1 MTRISLFKVFPL
13 IFMMV
18 LFVEL
23 CIQTVQAAE
32 VKLIKHDG
40 FTLEMAVKS
49 AHRNDPWLVGNRHT
63 QDAYQSKS
71 IAAGT
76 LPDPKVNVGLAN
88 MPLDTF
94 DFGQEGMTQFKVGVS
109 QMFPR
114 GESLALRQQQLE
126 LIASQYPF
134 QREDRKAK
142 VAVTTGQLWLDVYKA
157 QESIALI
164 ESNRALFEQLSDIAQ
179 ASYSAALGKSRQQD
193 IVRAQLEV
201 TRIDDRLN
209 VLEQQLDTGAQ
220 RLSQWTSYY
229 FVGEFVGE
237 FSNDT
242 QLDNGRYVKMA
253 TPLPAIKLLYP
264 ELYLEERV
272 QPQTLFQYFSH
283 HPSVDAI
290 EKNIQASRKGIEL
303 SKQKYKPE
311 WGVNAGYGY
320 RGDDPLNNN
329 RADLFT
335 IGLSFDLPI
344 FTSNKQDRE
353 VQAAVSQAEEVKTRK
368 WLRLREMISAFG
380 TSKAQLLRLEQR
392 QHRYRAELL
401 PQMKE
406 QSDASLSAYTND
418 DGDFAEVVRALIAEL
433 NAQLDDLSIDVDIQK
448 TKLQLNYFLMTS
460 PDQIILS
467 DNGAMESD
475 GDNK

>member
-1 MTRISLFKVFPL
+1 MKQLSILKVLPL
-13 IFMMV
+13 IFLIF

-23 CIQTVQAAE
+23 CIQTVQGAE
-32 VKLIKHDG
+32 VKSIKHAG

-49 AHRNDPWLVGNRHT
+49 AQRNDPWLAGNRHT
-63 QDAYQSKS
+63 QDAYQSRS

-76 LPDPKVNVGLAN
+76 LPDPKVNIGLAN

-209 VLEQQLDTGAQ
+209 VLEQQLDTGTQ
-220 RLSQWTSYY
+220 RLSQWTSHY
-229 FVGEFVGE
+229 FVGE
-237 FSNDT
+237 FSNDIR
-242 QLDNGRYVKMA
+242 LDSSGGEMKLA
-253 TPLPAIKLLYP
+253 TPLPAINLLHP
-264 ELYLEERV
+264 ELYVERQL
-272 QPQTLFQYFSH
+272 QPQTLFEYFSH

-290 EKNIQASRKGIEL
+290 EKSIQASSKGIEL
-303 SKQKYKPE
+303 SKQKFKPE

-320 RGDDPLNNN
+320 RADDPMGNE

-335 IGLSFDLPI
+335 IGVSFDLPL
-344 FTSNKQDRE
+344 FTSDKQDRE
-353 VQAAVSQAEEVKTRK
+353 VQAAVSQTESVKTRK
-368 WLRLREMISAFG
+368 WLRLREMMAAFG
-380 TSKAQLLRLEQR
+380 ATKAQLLRLDQR
-392 QHRYRAELL
+392 QHRYRTELL
-401 PQMKE
+401 PQMKD
-406 QSDASLSAYTND
+406 QSDASLSAYTSD

-448 TKLQLNYFLMTS
+448 TKLQLNYFLMTN

-467 DNGAMESD
+467 DNGVMESD
-475 GDNK
+475 GDKK

>member
-1 MTRISLFKVFPL
+1 MTRISLLKVFPL
-13 IFMMV
+13 FLLTV
-18 LFVEL
+18 LLAEQG
-23 CIQTVQAAE
+23 IQTVQGAE
-32 VKLIKHDG
+32 VKSITHDG

-49 AHRNDPWLVGNRHT
+49 AQRNDPWLVGNRHT
-63 QDAYQSKS
+63 QDAYESKS

-76 LPDPKVNVGLAN
+76 LPDPKINIGLAN

-114 GESLALRQQQLE
+114 GDSLALRQQQLE

-142 VAVTTGQLWLDVYKA
+142 VVVTSGQLWLDVYKA

-164 ESNRALFEQLSDIAQ
+164 ESNRSLFEQLSDIAQ
-179 ASYSAALGKSRQQD
+179 ASYSTALGKSRLQD

-209 VLEQQLDTGAQ
+209 VLEQELDTDTQ
-220 RLSQWTSYY
+220 RLSQWTSHY
-229 FVGEFVGE
+229 FVDE

-242 QLDNGRYVKMA
+242 QLDNGEEVKMA

-264 ELYLEERV
+264 ELYIGRQV
-272 QPQTLFQYFSH
+272 QPQTLFEYFSH
-283 HPSVDAI
+283 HPSVNAI
-290 EKNIQASRKGIEL
+290 EKIIQASSKGIEL
-303 SKQKYKPE
+303 SKQKFKPE

-320 RGDDPLNNN
+320 RADDPMGNE

-335 IGLSFDLPI
+335 VGVSFDLPL
-344 FTSNKQDRE
+344 FTSDKQDRE
-353 VQAAVSQAEEVKTRK
+353 VQAAVSHAESVKTLK
-368 WLRLREMISAFG
+368 WLRLREMMAAFG
-380 TSKAQLLRLEQR
+380 AAKAQLLRLEQR
-392 QHRYRAELL
+392 QHRYRSELL
-401 PQMKE
+401 PQMKD

-433 NAQLDDLSIDVDIQK
+433 NAQLDDLSIDVNIQK
-448 TKLQLNYFLMTS
+448 TKVQLNYFLMST

-467 DNGAMESD
+467 GNGAMESD
-475 GDNK
+475 GDKK

>member
-1 MTRISLFKVFPL
+1 MIRTLLFKSVPLVFIIVL
-13 IFMMV
+13 IID
-18 LFVEL
+18 L
-23 CIQTVQAAE
+23 CIQLAFAEE
-32 VKLIKHDG
+32 VKS
-40 FTLEMAVKS
+40 TLQPGLTIEMAIKL
-49 AHRNDPWLVGNRHT
+49 AQKNDPWLAGRRYI
-63 QDAYQSKS
+63 QDAYESKS

-114 GESLALRQQQLE
+114 GNSLALRQQQLE
-126 LIASQYPF
+126 LVASQYPF
-134 QREDRKAK
+134 QIEDRKAK
-142 VAVTTGQLWLDVYKA
+142 VAVTTGLIWLDIYKA

-164 ESNRALFEQLSDIAQ
+164 EKERFLFEQLSDVAR

-201 TRIDDRLN
+201 TRIDDRLDI
-209 VLEQQLDTGAQ
+209 LKQQLDMGKQ
-220 RLSQWTSYY
+220 RLYQWTSQY
-229 FVGEFVGE
+229 FVDD
-237 FSNDT
+237 FSYDA
-242 QLDNGRYVKMA
+242 QFQSEEVDVKLA
-253 TPLPAIKLLYP
+253 TTLPRIKLLYP

-290 EKNIQASRKGIEL
+290 EKNIQASRKGVEL

-320 RGDDPLNNN
+320 RGDDPLNND

-368 WLRLREMISAFG
+368 WLRLREMMSAFG
-380 TSKAQLLRLEQR
+380 TSKAQLKKLEQR
-392 QHRYRAELL
+392 QYRYRVELL
-401 PQMKE
+401 PQMEE
-406 QSDASLSAYTND
+406 QAEASLSAYTND

-433 NAQLDDLSIDVDIQK
+433 NARLDELSIDVDIQK
-448 TKLQLNYFLMTS
+448 TKLQLNYFLMTT
-460 PDQIILS
+460 PEQMILS
-467 DNGAMESD
+467 DNGAMESN
-475 GDNK
+475 GDKK